1 MAINDACR
9 TSGTRFIMTDTFG
22 LFGSIFCDFG
32 DEFEV
37 SDVNGEE
44 PMTSLLSSVSAEEKG
59 LVTVYDEGRHGLE
72 DGDYVTF
79 TEVGGM
85 VELNGCEPVP
95 VTVTGPY
102 TVRAHAQ
109 RRTRT
114 RRVAPGMCVRS
125 ALHASLP
132 PTAPLDCGS
141 SPSATRAPS
150 ARTPTA
156 GTYTRSSRRRRSRS
170 SRSGSR
176 SPTRSS

>member
-95 VTVTGPY
+95 VTVTVHRARPR
-102 TVRAHAQ
+102 TASNAHAASSAWDVRAE
-109 RRTRT
+109 
-114 RRVAPGMCVRS
+114 CVPRI
-125 ALHASLP
+125 
-132 PTAPLDCGS
+132 TAAHC
-141 SPSATRAPS
+141 SP
-150 ARTPTA
+150 
-156 GTYTRSSRRRRSRS
+156 
-170 SRSGSR
+170 
-176 SPTRSS
+176 

>member
-9 TSGTRFIMTDTFG
+9 SSGTRFIMTDTFG

-37 SDVNGEE
+37 SDVNGED
-44 PMTSLLSSVSAEEKG
+44 PMTSLLSSVSAEEVG

-95 VTVTGPY
+95 IKVTGPY
-102 TVRAHAQ
+102 TVSAHKLE
-109 RRTRT
+109 RPRG
-114 RRVAPGMCVRS
+114 P
-125 ALHASLP
+125 
-132 PTAPLDCGS
+132 
-141 SPSATRAPS
+141 
-150 ARTPTA
+150 
-156 GTYTRSSRRRRSRS
+156 
-170 SRSGSR
+170 
-176 SPTRSS
+176 

>member
-9 TSGTRFIMTDTFG
+9 SSGTRFIMTDTFG

-37 SDVNGEE
+37 SDVNGED
-44 PMTSLLSSVSAEEKG
+44 PMTSLLSSVSAEEVG

-95 VTVTGPY
+95 IKVTGPY
-102 TVRAHAQ
+102 TVSAHTNSNAH
-109 RRTRT
+109 
-114 RRVAPGMCVRS
+114 VGRS
-125 ALHASLP
+125 AWGVRAERVGLQR
-132 PTAPLDCGS
+132 PLQL
-141 SPSATRAPS
+141 RI
-150 ARTPTA
+150 RI
-156 GTYTRSSRRRRSRS
+156 
-170 SRSGSR
+170 
-176 SPTRSS
+176 